1 MRISEIVKEL
11 NLTVLTGG
19 DFVDREINGGYVSD
33 MLSDVL
39 ANSKKGNI
47 WITLQTHLNVISVA
61 SVKELSGIIIV
72 KRRKPEED
80 SLKKAQDEKIIIMST
95 DEDAFHIVGR
105 LYELGVGK
113 NDEDI

>member
-1 MRISEIVKEL
+1 MKISEIIKEL
-11 NLTVLTGG
+11 NLTVLSGK
-19 DFVDREINGGYVSD
+19 DLLEKEIIGGYVSD

-47 WITLQTHLNVISVA
+47 WVTLQTHLNIISVA

-72 KRRKPEED
+72 NGRKPDED
-80 SLKKAQDEKIIIMST
+80 SLKKAEDEKIIVLST
-95 DEDAFHIVGR
+95 DGRSFQIVGK
-105 LYELGVGK
+105 LYELGIGK

>member
-1 MRISEIVKEL
+1 MRISEIIKKL
-11 NLTVLTGG
+11 NLTVLSSG
-19 DFVDREINGGYVSD
+19 DFLDREINGGYVSD

-61 SVKELSGIIIV
+61 SIKELSGIIIV
-72 KRRKPEED
+72 NGRKPDED
-80 SLKKAQDEKIIIMST
+80 SLKKAEEEKIIVLST
-95 DEDAFHIVGR
+95 DERAFQIVCK
-105 LYELGVGK
+105 LYELGIGK